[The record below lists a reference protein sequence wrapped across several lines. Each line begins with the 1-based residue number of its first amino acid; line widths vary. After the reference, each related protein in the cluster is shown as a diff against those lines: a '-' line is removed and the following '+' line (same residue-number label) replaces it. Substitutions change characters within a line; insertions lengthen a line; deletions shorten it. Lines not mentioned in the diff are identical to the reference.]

1 MFTLC
6 QSPVAS
12 TASPALGKL
21 YTKRKL
27 FHRVRECLPAQISV
41 CCNLELSVVDF
52 GGCRQLLLQG
62 LIC

>member
-27 FHRVRECLPAQISV
+27 FHRVRECLPGQISV
-41 CCNLELSVVDF
+41 CCNLELCLWWISVDADSYCC
-52 GGCRQLLLQG
+52 GG
-62 LIC
+62 